1 MSPRAFLDPFSFQ
14 KALTFTVLFSST
26 MFCSPR
32 STFKGSLH
40 RDIKIY
46 GSIIFPGGSVVKS
59 LPASAGDAGNV
70 CSIPW
75 SGRFPWRRARQPIPV
90 FLPRESHGQRSLDS
104 YHPWDHKESDM
115 TEGTLATC
123 HFLTRSHILNGN
135 DTITYLCFM
144 KCGFWNRLNHL
155 LHPQF
160 IFDDL
165 MHEWSKVSL
174 KKHLREKL
182 PPQDEIL
189 TFFLVLMFLL
199 VMSRIGEEE
208 VLWWQKTSSSQK
220 EH

>member
-1 MSPRAFLDPFSFQ
+1 MQETQKRCAFNPW
-14 KALTFTVLFSST
+14 V
-26 MFCSPR
+26 
-32 STFKGSLH
+32 G
-40 RDIKIY
+40 KI
-46 GSIIFPGGSVVKS
+46 
-59 LPASAGDAGNV
+59 LQ
-70 CSIPW
+70 
-75 SGRFPWRRARQPIPV
+75 RRAWQPTPV

-115 TEGTLATC
+115 TEGALATC

-155 LHPQF
+155 WHPQY

-174 KKHLREKL
+174 EKHLRENL